1 MPLDPSGT
9 VGREPFP
16 PARFGSAA
24 GGLLGAP
31 PGSRE
36 IWARSLLDCADMKSQ
51 PGRQSYYHDL
61 GIRPGASRK
70 VVERAFWLWQERSRR
85 SHIPNDV
92 RRRAEEAYVTLSDS
106 RRRRD
111 YDRRLGCEEHPAWK
125 KVSRGTAR
133 VFFRQC
139 LLMMKRRRYPR
150 ALNFV
155 RRSVTLDP
163 YDALYLSYLGLLTAR
178 TGGCLRKATR
188 YAQEAFERSP
198 GEARIADN
206 LASTL
211 ELAGMPKRARKIRR
225 RSRRSLLSLLSRA
238 F

>member
-1 MPLDPSGT
+1 MK
-9 VGREPFP
+9 REP
-16 PARFGSAA
+16 
-24 GGLLGAP
+24 
-31 PGSRE
+31 
-36 IWARSLLDCADMKSQ
+36 D
-51 PGRQSYYHDL
+51 RQSYYHDL

-70 VVERAFWLWQERSRR
+70 GIERAFWLWQERCRL
-85 SHIPNDV
+85 SHIPSDAS
-92 RRRAEEAYVTLSDS
+92 RRAEEAYLTLSDP

-133 VFFRQC
+133 VFFRQG
-139 LLMMKRRRYPR
+139 LHMMKRRRHTR
-150 ALNFV
+150 ALDFV

-163 YDALYLSYLGLLTAR
+163 YNALYLSYLGLLTAR

-188 YAQEAFERSP
+188 CAQEAFERSP
-198 GEARIADN
+198 SEARIADN

-225 RSRRSLLSLLSRA
+225 GSRRSLLSLLSRR